1 MTVKAFFETLL
12 ESIGFVTLK
21 RYEDLSVELNTA
33 LAEQA
38 DLARRCTR
46 LEQSNECLEDELG
59 SALADQD
66 LLSQRCLLLETEN
79 TRLKN
84 LKPVFTRPDAFGAV
98 RLSLSVYVHPHE
110 LRVSDVDTVCSYY
123 AGLVDYELRK
133 KLTDVARPT
142 LVDPRTGKP
151 SNPDWEGR

>member
-46 LEQSNECLEDELG
+46 LEQS
-59 SALADQD
+59 
-66 LLSQRCLLLETEN
+66 
-79 TRLKN
+79 